1 MVASVLGEEGFEA
14 MCKEIDEKREVYRFV
29 ESERAKLDD
38 AKGEMEREQ
47 DMLRRDVFFL
57 RRHVEVVGVGA
68 GASTDPHPNARNGTG
83 MNAGVGGKV
92 DTGGKDNSNSHSNM
106 HVKTSNQE
114 KTTKQP
120 QAAPIDP
127 LILLQREQRRSFR
140 RRNQVARYINEE
152 KQALDVGIWHAASM
166 GGKLRDDVNSLR
178 DEVAKCMLPFHFS
191 FLFRPFFFL
200 KSGVCSAV
208 LEDVL
213 IRRGEMVVKLEKAN
227 AEEVLWNAGYE
238 YDD

>member
-1 MVASVLGEEGFEA
+1 
-14 MCKEIDEKREVYRFV
+14 
-29 ESERAKLDD
+29 
-38 AKGEMEREQ
+38 
-47 DMLRRDVFFL
+47 MLRRDVFFL

-114 KTTKQP
+114 NSKTTKQP

-152 KQALDVGIWHAASM
+152 KQALHVGIWHAASM